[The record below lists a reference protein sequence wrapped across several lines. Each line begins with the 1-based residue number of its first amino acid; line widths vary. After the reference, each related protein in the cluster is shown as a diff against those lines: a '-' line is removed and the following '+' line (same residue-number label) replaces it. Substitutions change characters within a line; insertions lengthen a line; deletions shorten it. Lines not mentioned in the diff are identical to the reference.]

1 MSHLR
6 TAAAVMLAGALV
18 LAGCS
23 PKPAPPPAN
32 QNGQVEQSPRHPE
45 LTAPL
50 EGALKALKAMHEA
63 GERKEI
69 AAALE
74 QHQAFRSHWQPV
86 KAELDKIDPKLAV
99 HIEDGAIELDLEFK
113 KPPEQFRFFELGEEA
128 VKLGRLLSKAA
139 ELLGTPIDQ
148 TLVVQ
153 QPATEIPFNK
163 EQQVKVT
170 LSEHK
175 ISPEVITV
183 DQHTKVTFVITN
195 MGKEVHEF
203 ALDHYAVEVEEI
215 KPGETKELTLVLLD
229 AGEFETVCYLP
240 GHYEVGMHGTLKV
253 LPQALQKK

>member
-6 TAAAVMLAGALV
+6 TAMAVLLAGALV

-23 PKPAPPPAN
+23 PKPASPPVN
-32 QNGQVEQSPRHPE
+32 QTGQVEQSPRHPE

-50 EGALKALKAMHEA
+50 EGALKALQAIHAA
-63 GERKEI
+63 GEQKNI
-69 AAALE
+69 AAAQA
-74 QHQAFRSHWQPV
+74 QHQVFRSQWQPV
-86 KAELDKIDPKLAV
+86 KAELDKVDPKLAV

-113 KPPEQFRFFELGEEA
+113 KPPEQFRYFELGEEA

-139 ELLGTPIDQ
+139 QLLGAPIDQ
-148 TLVVQ
+148 SLVLQ

-175 ISPEVITV
+175 ITPEVIAV

-203 ALDHYAVEVEEI
+203 ALDHYAVELEEI

-229 AGEFETVCYLP
+229 AGEFETACYLP

-253 LPQALQKK
+253 LPAELQKK